1 MNNSII
7 DPVTVERLLLF
18 LAVGGPLV
26 GLIIGVVFGA
36 HVRNAT
42 RRIVQG
48 VLIGLIGTLIY
59 IMWRVYG
66 VITDTLGLDS
76 VANLGLQL
84 LVFAAVGVMMAFAI
98 FKVSLLLKRILE
110 E

>member
-1 MNNSII
+1 MKPLI
-7 DPVTVERLLLF
+7 DQGVVEKVFLF
-18 LAVGGPLV
+18 LAVGGPLI
-26 GLIIGVVFGA
+26 GLIIGVILGA
-36 HVRNAT
+36 HERNAA

-48 VLIGLIGTLIY
+48 LLIGIFGTLIY

-66 VITDTLGLDS
+66 AITNSLGLDS

-84 LVFAAVGVMMAFAI
+84 LMFVALGVVLAFAI
-98 FKVSLLLKRILE
+98 FKVSLLLKRIWE